1 MLETKETV
9 AKIIQSKGILKDNTN
24 IIIGSDND
32 CQQAQDCSV
41 VTATYKV
48 DNEQIGRIS
57 FIGPTRM
64 DYSRIYSIIN
74 YMNILLNNKWKI
86 KRIEG
91 CNILENKDV
100 QSEVKNETN
109 ASVEE
114 QVTEEVKTEQTED
127 DNVTDI
133 NSKLEEKKVDDQI
146 KDLQSKV
153 EASEDKYKRL
163 QAEYSNYIRRTQ
175 QEKETIGVF
184 ANEKIIT
191 ELIPVIDN
199 MERALDACP
208 DKEEALY
215 KGVDLVYKQLKDSL
229 VKFGVEEIEAQDAD
243 FDPNVH
249 MAVMQES
256 IDGVE
261 PNKVVMVL
269 QKGYK
274 LGAKVIRPTMVKVSC

>member
-1 MLETKETV
+1 M
-9 AKIIQSKGILKDNTN
+9 
-24 IIIGSDND
+24 
-32 CQQAQDCSV
+32 
-41 VTATYKV
+41 
-48 DNEQIGRIS
+48 
-57 FIGPTRM
+57 
-64 DYSRIYSIIN
+64 
-74 YMNILLNNKWKI
+74 
-86 KRIEG
+86 
-91 CNILENKDV
+91 ENKDV

-191 ELIPVIDN
+191 ELIPVTGR
-199 MERALDACP
+199 MPWLLA
-208 DKEEALY
+208 
-215 KGVDLVYKQLKDSL
+215 
-229 VKFGVEEIEAQDAD
+229 
-243 FDPNVH
+243 
-249 MAVMQES
+249 
-256 IDGVE
+256 
-261 PNKVVMVL
+261 
-269 QKGYK
+269 
-274 LGAKVIRPTMVKVSC
+274 

>member
-1 MLETKETV
+1 M
-9 AKIIQSKGILKDNTN
+9 
-24 IIIGSDND
+24 
-32 CQQAQDCSV
+32 
-41 VTATYKV
+41 
-48 DNEQIGRIS
+48 
-57 FIGPTRM
+57 
-64 DYSRIYSIIN
+64 
-74 YMNILLNNKWKI
+74 
-86 KRIEG
+86 
-91 CNILENKDV
+91 ENKDV
-100 QSEVKNETN
+100 QSEVKNDTN
-109 ASVEE
+109 TSVEE
-114 QVTEEVKTEQTED
+114 QAAEEVKTQQTED

-133 NSKLEEKKVDDQI
+133 NSKLEEKKV
-146 KDLQSKV
+146 
-153 EASEDKYKRL
+153 EDKYKRL

-274 LGAKVIRPTMVKVSC
+274 LGTKVIRPTMVKVSC